1 MVTASPAAATPC
13 PPGESVPHLTSSLCT
28 SAPHTPC
35 FLCLQEFK
43 ASDDVSLIIHTVT
56 YPELLYR
63 QDMILLELQSYLTS
77 LNITNTLFMGDSKL
91 PHIHVTGALLAA

>member
-1 MVTASPAAATPC
+1 MPSFAC
-13 PPGESVPHLTSSLCT
+13 P
-28 SAPHTPC
+28 
-35 FLCLQEFK
+35 QEFK

-63 QDMILLELQSYLTS
+63 QDLILLELQAYLTS

-91 PHIHVTGALLAA
+91 PHIYVTGALQLTLTGPDMGLGTGRSPLGKASMVEDGLAC